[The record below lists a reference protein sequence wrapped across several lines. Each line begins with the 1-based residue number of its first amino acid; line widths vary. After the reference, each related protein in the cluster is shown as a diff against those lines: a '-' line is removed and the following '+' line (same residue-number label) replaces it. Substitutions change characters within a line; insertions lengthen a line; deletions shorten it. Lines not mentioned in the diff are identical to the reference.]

1 MATWVSDGAG
11 ARAGGIQDDSEVAMA
26 ATDAA
31 RLDNAGMRMSVC
43 EALAFMRF
51 SGRTPVSESVRRSSG
66 ICAGVA
72 GDDHRLSLEKSVLPL
87 VPDPAAREHVKGN
100 FRSCLGCLDGLMT
113 RKREMAFLKDHL
125 DDSLVLLRK
134 RVLPIVKKKRKLDSI
149 QGAKEYNHCTD
160 LCLISQIQARIK
172 HDSEFRREL
181 LKSCLE
187 KWSERAEDVR
197 SLQESLDKLQGDE
210 ASAALADFDYDEE
223 MRHVDD
229 GLLFCAH
236 PRLGREGAI
245 YARDEHGTEH

>member
-1 MATWVSDGAG
+1 M
-11 ARAGGIQDDSEVAMA
+11 
-26 ATDAA
+26 
-31 RLDNAGMRMSVC
+31 
-43 EALAFMRF
+43 
-51 SGRTPVSESVRRSSG
+51 
-66 ICAGVA
+66 
-72 GDDHRLSLEKSVLPL
+72 
-87 VPDPAAREHVKGN
+87 
-100 FRSCLGCLDGLMT
+100 
-113 RKREMAFLKDHL
+113 
-125 DDSLVLLRK
+125 
-134 RVLPIVKKKRKLDSI
+134 LPIVKKKRKLDSI